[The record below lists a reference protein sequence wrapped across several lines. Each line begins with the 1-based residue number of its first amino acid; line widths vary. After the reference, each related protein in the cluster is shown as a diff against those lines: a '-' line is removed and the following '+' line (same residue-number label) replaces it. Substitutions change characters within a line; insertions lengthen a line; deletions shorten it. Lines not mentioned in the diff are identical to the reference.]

1 MEKWQNSDTL
11 LLWVVIIIG
20 VMILLVGTLISVF
33 YISYR
38 KVLRSKDEEIRIKM
52 DYQRS
57 LLQVSLEAQ
66 ENERIRIAAD
76 LHDNIIS
83 TLTVIRL
90 KTAIGS
96 NQQELDHL
104 LGTAIDESRR
114 ISHEL
119 SPPLYE
125 EKPLENIL
133 LTILK
138 SWKSF
143 YHIDPDVD
151 VRTDRPIN
159 KTIKLQLVRI
169 LQELLNNI
177 HKHAQ
182 ASRVN
187 LKLRITDKFIVL
199 LVIDNGIGFN
209 SSTVKNGIGLQNI
222 ALRADNLNAKYKY
235 KSSKEKGTRFIFF
248 VKNGKNKI
256 STSRR

>member
-11 LLWVVIIIG
+11 LLWVVIIIA

-38 KVLRSKDEEIRIKM
+38 KVLRSKDEEIKVKM

-57 LLQVSLEAQ
+57 LLKVSLEAQ
-66 ENERIRIAAD
+66 ENERVRIAAD

-90 KTAIGS
+90 KAAMGS
-96 NQQELDHL
+96 NQHELDHL

-125 EKPLENIL
+125 EQPLENIL

-143 YHIDPDVD
+143 YNIEHVVD
-151 VRTDRPIN
+151 VRTDYPID
-159 KTIKLQLVRI
+159 KSVKLQLVRI
-169 LQELLNNI
+169 LQELLNNV

-182 ASRVN
+182 ASQVH
-187 LKLRITDKFIVL
+187 LILRITNKYTVL
-199 LVIDNGIGFN
+199 LVTDNGIGFN
-209 SSTVKNGIGLQNI
+209 TATVKNGIGLQNI
-222 ALRADNLNAKYKY
+222 SLRSDNLNAQYKY
-235 KSSKEKGTRFIFF
+235 KSLKEKGTRFIFLAQ
-248 VKNGKNKI
+248 NGKNKI
-256 STSRR
+256 STSGR

>member
-1 MEKWQNSDTL
+1 MGKWQDTDTL

-66 ENERIRIAAD
+66 ENERIRISAD

-90 KTAIGS
+90 KAAIGT
-96 NQQELDHL
+96 NHKELDHL
-104 LGTAIDESRR
+104 LGTVIDESRR

-125 EKPLENIL
+125 EKPLENLL

-143 YHIDPDVD
+143 YKIQYIVD
-151 VRTDRPIN
+151 VRTNYIIH

-182 ASRVN
+182 ASHIN
-187 LKLRITDKFIVL
+187 LIIRITDKYIVL
-199 LVIDNGIGFN
+199 LVKDNGVGFIN
-209 SSTVKNGIGLQNI
+209 VTAKNGSGLHNI
-222 ALRADNLNAKYKY
+222 ALRTDNLKAHYKY

-248 VKNGKNKI
+248 TRNGEN
-256 STSRR
+256 

>member
-11 LLWVVIIIG
+11 LLWVVIIVG

-38 KVLRSKDEEIRIKM
+38 KVLRSKDEELNIKM
-52 DYQRS
+52 EYQRS
-57 LLQVSLEAQ
+57 LLKVSLEAQ
-66 ENERIRIAAD
+66 ENERVRIAAD

-90 KTAIGS
+90 KAAIGS

-143 YHIDPDVD
+143 YHIDHVVD
-151 VRTDRPIN
+151 VRTDRAIN

-182 ASRVN
+182 ASHVN
-187 LKLRITDKFIVL
+187 LILRITDKYIVL
-199 LVIDNGIGFN
+199 MVFDNGIGFN
-209 SSTVKNGIGLQNI
+209 STTVKNGIGLQNI
-222 ALRADNLNAKYKY
+222 ALRTDNLNAQYKY
-235 KSSKEKGTRFIFF
+235 KSSKEKGTRFIFLAR
-248 VKNGKNKI
+248 NGKNKI

>member
-90 KTAIGS
+90 KAAIGS

-133 LTILK
+133 L
-138 SWKSF
+138 S
-143 YHIDPDVD
+143 
-151 VRTDRPIN
+151 
-159 KTIKLQLVRI
+159 Q
-169 LQELLNNI
+169 
-177 HKHAQ
+177 
-182 ASRVN
+182 
-187 LKLRITDKFIVL
+187 
-199 LVIDNGIGFN
+199 
-209 SSTVKNGIGLQNI
+209 
-222 ALRADNLNAKYKY
+222 
-235 KSSKEKGTRFIFF
+235 SK
-248 VKNGKNKI
+248 GKEM
-256 STSRR
+256 

>member
-1 MEKWQNSDTL
+1 MEKWQDSETL
-11 LLWVVIIIG
+11 LVSIVIIIG

-38 KVLRSKDEEIRIKM
+38 KVLRSKDEEIKIKM

-90 KTAIGS
+90 KAAIGS
-96 NQQELDHL
+96 NQQELDLL

-125 EKPLENIL
+125 EIM
-133 LTILK
+133 
-138 SWKSF
+138 
-143 YHIDPDVD
+143 
-151 VRTDRPIN
+151 
-159 KTIKLQLVRI
+159 
-169 LQELLNNI
+169 
-177 HKHAQ
+177 A
-182 ASRVN
+182 
-187 LKLRITDKFIVL
+187 
-199 LVIDNGIGFN
+199 
-209 SSTVKNGIGLQNI
+209 
-222 ALRADNLNAKYKY
+222 
-235 KSSKEKGTRFIFF
+235 
-248 VKNGKNKI
+248 
-256 STSRR
+256 

>member
-20 VMILLVGTLISVF
+20 VMILLIGTLISVF

-38 KVLRSKDEEIRIKM
+38 KVLRSKDEELKIKM
-52 DYQRS
+52 EYQRS
-57 LLQVSLEAQ
+57 LLKVSLEAQ

-90 KTAIGS
+90 KAAIGS
-96 NQQELDHL
+96 NQEELDHL

-138 SWKSF
+138 GWTNF
-143 YHIDPDVD
+143 YHINHVVD
-151 VRTDRPIN
+151 VRTHKAIN

-177 HKHAQ
+177 HKHAK
-182 ASRVN
+182 ASHVD
-187 LKLRITDKFIVL
+187 LTLRITDKYIVFL
-199 LVIDNGIGFN
+199 LKDNGIGFN
-209 SSTVKNGIGLQNI
+209 SATVKNGIGLQNI
-222 ALRADNLNAKYKY
+222 ALRTDDLKAKYKY
-235 KSSKEKGTRFIFF
+235 KSCKEKGTHFIFLA
-248 VKNGKNKI
+248 KNGKNKI
-256 STSRR
+256 SIS

>member
-90 KTAIGS
+90 KAAIGS

-125 EKPLENIL
+125 EKSLENVL

-138 SWKSF
+138 SWESF
-143 YHIDPDVD
+143 YNIKKHFDVRDHLDVD
-151 VRTDRPIN
+151 KN
-159 KTIKLQLVRI
+159 IKLQLVRV
-169 LQELLNNI
+169 LQEVINNI
-177 HKHAQ
+177 YKHAK
-182 ASRVN
+182 ASN
-187 LKLRITDKFIVL
+187 IFFSLRITKKYIILAVSDDGV
-199 LVIDNGIGFN
+199 GFN
-209 SSTVKNGIGLQNI
+209 DNDVTKGIGLQNI
-222 ALRADNLNAKYKY
+222 ALRADSLNAQYKFI
-235 KSSKEKGTRFIFF
+235 SKPEKGTRFIFLAN
-248 VKNGKNKI
+248 NGKDKN
-256 STSRR
+256 SDLR

>member
-1 MEKWQNSDTL
+1 MEKWQDSDTL
-11 LLWVVIIIG
+11 LLWVIIIIG

-38 KVLRSKDEEIRIKM
+38 KVLRSKDEEIKVKM

-57 LLQVSLEAQ
+57 LLKVSLEAQ
-66 ENERIRIAAD
+66 EKERVRIAAD

-143 YHIDPDVD
+143 YSIHHIVD
-151 VRTDRPIN
+151 VRTDYAID
-159 KTIKLQLVRI
+159 KIIKLQLVRI

-182 ASRVN
+182 ASQVH
-187 LKLRITDKFIVL
+187 LTLRITDDYTAL
-199 LVIDNGIGFN
+199 LVCDDGIGFN
-209 SSTVKNGIGLQNI
+209 GKTVKNGIGLQNI
-222 ALRADNLNAKYKY
+222 ELRTDNLNAQYKY

-248 VKNGKNKI
+248 VKNGENKV
-256 STSRR
+256 STIRR

>member
-1 MEKWQNSDTL
+1 MEKWQDSETL
-11 LLWVVIIIG
+11 LISVVIIIG

-138 SWKSF
+138 SWKGF
-143 YHIDPDVD
+143 YNIDPDVD

-169 LQELLNNI
+169 LQQLLNNI

-182 ASRVN
+182 ASQVN

>member
-90 KTAIGS
+90 KAAIGS

-138 SWKSF
+138 SWKGF

-151 VRTDRPIN
+151 VRTNLPIN
-159 KTIKLQLVRI
+159 KNIKLQLVRI

-182 ASRVN
+182 ASQVH

-199 LVIDNGIGFN
+199 VVTDNGIGFN
-209 SSTVKNGIGLQNI
+209 STKVKNGIGLQNI

-235 KSSKEKGTRFIFF
+235 KSSKEKGTRFIFLA
-248 VKNGKNKI
+248 KNGKNKI

>member
-11 LLWVVIIIG
+11 LLWVVIILG

-38 KVLRSKDEEIRIKM
+38 KVLRSKDEEIKIKM
-52 DYQRS
+52 EHQHS

-66 ENERIRIAAD
+66 ENERVRIAAD

-90 KTAIGS
+90 KAAVGYS
-96 NQQELDHL
+96 QQELDHL

-138 SWKSF
+138 GWKNF
-143 YHIDPDVD
+143 YNINHVVD
-151 VRTDRPIN
+151 VRADFPID
-159 KTIKLQLVRI
+159 KTVKLQLVRI
-169 LQELLNNI
+169 LQELLNNV

-182 ASRVN
+182 ATEVH
-187 LKLRITDKFIVL
+187 LMLRITNKYTIL
-199 LVIDNGIGFN
+199 LVNDNGVGFN
-209 SSTVKNGIGLQNI
+209 TATVKNGIGLQNI
-222 ALRADNLNAKYKY
+222 SLRSENLNAQYKY
-235 KSSKEKGTRFIFF
+235 KSLKENGTRFIFLAQ
-248 VKNGKNKI
+248 NGKNKI
-256 STSRR
+256 SIS